1 MLTNTGEQP
10 ANLEA
15 IMIQSH
21 QAHCDVALAMNQR
34 RNISIAFC
42 LGMVGSSTPK
52 SSPRYRVVPAG
63 HEFFHVVEATTGKV
77 KGFRRNHN
85 EACALARSLE
95 SRHANKLRG

>member
-10 ANLEA
+10 AKLEA

-34 RNISIAFC
+34 RNMSLALC

-52 SSPRYRVVPAG
+52 NSPRYRVVPAG

>member
-1 MLTNTGEQP
+1 VLTNTGEQP
-10 ANLEA
+10 AKLEA

-34 RNISIAFC
+34 RNMSLALC
-42 LGMVGSSTPK
+42 LGLVGSSAPK
-52 SSPRYRVVPAG
+52 KSPLFRVIPAG
-63 HEFFHVVEATTGKV
+63 NEFFHVVDSATGKV